1 MGMVSMTGDC
11 TPATAPRAR
20 ETSAPGALPPKGD
33 GPILPPMSELS
44 ARLPDKPGAR
54 RAANEQAVQLA
65 VAGRWR
71 EAAALN
77 RELIARFGDD
87 VEVYNRLGK
96 AFTELGRIADARL
109 VYEKALE
116 TDPTNAIARRNL
128 DRLAQAKDDEG
139 GAEPAA
145 QMSRGLFIEEVGK
158 AAVVRL
164 EAGRPEAL
172 GALDAGD
179 AVELEVKGNAV
190 NAVAP
195 GGTYLGMV
203 EPRVGLRLARLLGGG
218 NRYSAALVST
228 GDEPRIIVREEYQ
241 DPSQAGKVSFPKS
254 SINEVRAY
262 TRRDF
267 LREDVDDLA
276 GEEDGPAEENA
287 PADEMPEEG
296 WQETRIEYETEGE
309 ATANDDEE
317 DDDDDELD

>member
-11 TPATAPRAR
+11 TPATVGAACVK
-20 ETSAPGALPPKGD
+20 SASRALPLAGD

-44 ARLPDKPGAR
+44 AQVPERPGAR
-54 RAANEQAVQLA
+54 RAANEQAVKLA
-65 VAGRWR
+65 VAGRWQ

-87 VEVYNRLGK
+87 AEVYNRLGK
-96 AFTELGRIADARL
+96 AFTELGRIKDARL

-116 TDPTNAIARRNL
+116 TDPTNAIAQRNL
-128 DRLAQAKDDEG
+128 NRLKEAKEDES
-139 GAEPAA
+139 AAAPAT
-145 QMSRGLFIEEVGK
+145 QMNRGLFIEETGK

-179 AVELEVKGNAV
+179 AVELELKGNAV
-190 NAVAP
+190 NAVTP
-195 GGTYLGMV
+195 GGVYLGMV
-203 EPRVGLRLARLLGGG
+203 EPRVGLRLARLMGGG

-228 GDEPRIIVREEYQ
+228 GDTPRIIVREEYQ

-254 SINEVRAY
+254 SISEVRAY

-267 LREDVDDLA
+267 LREDVEDLV
-276 GEEDGPAEENA
+276 EDEDGPADVGA
-287 PADEMPEEG
+287 PADELPEEG

-309 ATANDDEE
+309 ATANNDE

>member
-1 MGMVSMTGDC
+1 MGMLSMTGDC

-20 ETSAPGALPPKGD
+20 GAGAPGALPLRRD

-44 ARLPDKPGAR
+44 ARLPETPGAR

-65 VAGRWR
+65 VAGRWQ

-87 VEVYNRLGK
+87 AEVYNRLGK
-96 AFTELGRIADARL
+96 AFTELGRIREARL

-116 TDPTNAIARRNL
+116 VDPTNAIARRNL
-128 DRLAQAKDDEG
+128 DRLSQAKEEAA
-139 GAEPAA
+139 AEPGA

-164 EAGRPEAL
+164 EAGRPDAL

-190 NAVAP
+190 NVVTQ
-195 GGTYLGMV
+195 GGAYVGMV
-203 EPRVGLRLARLLGGG
+203 EPRVGLRLARLMGGG

-228 GDEPRIIVREEYQ
+228 GDSPRIIVRETYQ

-254 SINEVRAY
+254 NINEVRAY
-262 TRRDF
+262 TRRNF

-276 GEEDGPAEENA
+276 EEEDGPVEENA

-296 WQETRIEYETEGE
+296 WQETRIEYETEDE
-309 ATANDDEE
+309 SSQVDDEE
-317 DDDDDELD
+317 DDNDELD

>member
-11 TPATAPRAR
+11 TPATAARAR
-20 ETSAPGALPPKGD
+20 ETSAPGALPLRGD

-44 ARLPDKPGAR
+44 ARLPDTPGAR

-190 NAVAP
+190 NAVTP
-195 GGTYLGMV
+195 GGAYLGMV

-309 ATANDDEE
+309 ATVNDDEE